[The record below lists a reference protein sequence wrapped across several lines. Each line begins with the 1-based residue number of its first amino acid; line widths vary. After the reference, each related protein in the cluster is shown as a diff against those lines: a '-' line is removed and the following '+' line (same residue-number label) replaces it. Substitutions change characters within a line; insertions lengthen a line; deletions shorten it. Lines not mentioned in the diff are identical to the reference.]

1 MLFKIFAL
9 PSVGFTSVD
18 LIFRNGNASL
28 PIDRYDVRGLLS
40 ELSQHEAKNVE
51 PNLSMEDYLS
61 SEDILVRGLL
71 KNYVATFEFFRPPP

>member
-1 MLFKIFAL
+1 MLFDIFHL
-9 PSVGFTSVD
+9 TFVGLTFVD

-40 ELSQHEAKNVE
+40 DLSQHEAKNVE

-61 SEDILVRGLL
+61 SEDMLVRGC
-71 KNYVATFEFFRPPP
+71 